1 MAKKNHI
8 FYTIGINGL
17 PEKDSFFEKLFE
29 YRCIHSATH
38 RVNSFFKYLNSN

>member
-8 FYTIGINGL
+8 FYTIGINKL
-17 PEKDSFFEKLFE
+17 LEKGFLFEKLFE

-38 RVNSFFKYLNSN
+38 RVNSFLKYLNSN